1 MSLTIKD
8 ILSFYKHGTTY
19 LLSGTKVKFLVA
31 MGTPNKAVS
40 PIQDEGIK
48 QYIATFL
55 MDRVDLNTRDS
66 NGNTILHIAINLGML
81 EVARSI
87 IQDGGDIH
95 AINRW
100 GSTPLHAATSSYN
113 ADCVEL
119 LLEHD
124 ANPNAKDNYGRSPV
138 DIAFESGTPEIQDII
153 TYFNIGVLLH

>member
-8 ILSFYKHGTTY
+8 ILNLYKNETIY

-31 MGTPNKAVS
+31 MGTPNKAVQ
-40 PIQDEGIK
+40 PIQTEGIK
-48 QYIATFL
+48 QYIAKFL

-66 NGNTILHIAINLGML
+66 YGNTVLHIAINLGML

-95 AINRW
+95 AVNCW
-100 GSTPLHAATSSYN
+100 GSTPLHAATSAYN

-119 LLEHD
+119 LLEHNAD
-124 ANPNAKDNYGRSPV
+124 PNAKDNNGRSPV
-138 DIAFESGTPEIQDII
+138 NVAFESGTSEIQDII
-153 TYFNIGVLLH
+153 TYFNIDVLLH